1 MKKSIII
8 ACSLFSVTTLFGQ
21 GTLSLEQCRSLALQ
35 NNRQLKVSS
44 LAIDV
49 AEQTHNVAKTKYLP
63 RVSGVAGYAHFSK
76 EVSILNNSQK
86 SALSN
91 LGNNSIGQLGNS
103 LSSDIASWAQQ
114 GLISTDV
121 AQRLNQ
127 LLSDIGTPATEAV
140 NNVGQAIRD
149 AFRTNNKNMYTGS
162 IMVTQPVYMGGAIK
176 TANDMAAK
184 AEELAHDN
192 LENKRQM
199 VLYAV
204 DNAYWMAVSLKNK
217 ERLAQQYKELVE
229 KLQSDV
235 QKMIREGVATRSDG
249 LKVDVA
255 VNSADLELTR
265 ARDGVALVK
274 MALCELC
281 GLSLDG
287 DLRLVDEGE
296 AQVMPDRMDM
306 GAYAADTTYNARPE
320 VRMLSNLVEMS
331 KLNTRLVQ
339 SLYRP
344 HVALVGGY
352 MVSNPNVYNGFEQKF
367 AGVWNVGIMMQ
378 VPIWNWG
385 ESKYRTR
392 ASKTMTSIANLELS
406 DLRSKINLQ
415 VEQSRFQLKEANRKL
430 EMTRKSLASAEENLR
445 CANVGFKEGV
455 MTVTDVQ
462 TAQTAWLM
470 AQTQYLDAEIGVR
483 LAQTAVHKALGTIGK

>member
-1 MKKSIII
+1 MKKTIII
-8 ACSLFSVTTLFGQ
+8 ACCFFGVTCSYGQ
-21 GTLSLEQCRSLALQ
+21 GALSLEQCRNLALQ

-44 LAIDV
+44 LAIEV
-49 AEQTHNVAKTKYLP
+49 AENTHDVAKTKYLP
-63 RVSGVAGYAHFSK
+63 RVDGLAGYTHFSK
-76 EVSILNNSQK
+76 EVSLLNNSQK

-91 LGNNSIGQLGNS
+91 LGSNSVGQVSSS
-103 LSSDIASWAQQ
+103 LTSDIANWAQQ

-121 AQRLNQ
+121 AQRLND
-127 LLSDIGTPATEAV
+127 LLSNVGTPATEAL

-149 AFRTNNKNMYTGS
+149 AFRTNNKNMYTGAV
-162 IMVTQPVYMGGAIK
+162 MVSQPIYMGGAIK
-176 TANDMAAK
+176 TANDMAAQ
-184 AEELAHDN
+184 AEELAHNN
-192 LENKRQM
+192 LENKRQL
-199 VLYAV
+199 VVYAV

-217 ERLAQQYKELVE
+217 ERLAQQYKTLVE

-235 QKMIREGVATRSDG
+235 QKMINEGVATRSDG

-265 ARDGVALVK
+265 AQDGVALTK

-281 GLSLDG
+281 GLPLDG
-287 DLRLVDEGE
+287 DLRLADEGE
-296 AQVMPDRMDM
+296 AQTMPDRMDM
-306 GAYAADTTYNARPE
+306 AVYASDTTYNARPE

-339 SLYRP
+339 SLYLP
-344 HVALVGGY
+344 HIALTGGY
-352 MVSNPNVYNGFEQKF
+352 LVSNPNVFNGFEKKF
-367 AGVWNVGIMMQ
+367 AGTWNIGVVLQ

-385 ESKYRTR
+385 EGKYRTR
-392 ASKTMTSIANLELS
+392 ASKTMTSIASLELS

-415 VEQSRFQLKEANRKL
+415 VEQSRFQLKEAIRKL
-430 EMTRKSLASAEENLR
+430 EMTRKNLTAAEENLR

-483 LAQTAVHKALGTIGK
+483 LAQTSVHKALGTIGK